1 MEAILLGID
10 GTGPLANSEY
20 RAVMRS
26 SFVSYIVRSSP
37 ASCKR
42 FMRGPAWD
50 GLDMSILIAEGYAFV
65 HLNRITHPQAPV
77 FLIGYSRGGA
87 GVVAVATRLARD
99 NVKVT
104 GMVLFDAV
112 DRALGATADEI
123 PTNVERVVY
132 ARRDTNAFT
141 RRSFGNCATRWHAP
155 TRCDMKVFR
164 GTHGA
169 LGGVP
174 ARPEP
179 GVPKTQFISEGFP
192 EASPTFISYDQDALA
207 ARAVWTWVEPR
218 VRSLGFFGSS
228 AATLNASV

>member
-10 GTGPLANSEY
+10 GTGPLADSAY
-20 RAVMRS
+20 RAEMRT
-26 SFVSYIVRSSP
+26 SFVNYIVRSSP
-37 ASCKR
+37 ASVKR

-50 GLDMSILIAEGYAFV
+50 GLDMAIMIGTGYDFV
-65 HLNRITHPQAPV
+65 HLNRVAHPKAPV
-77 FLIGYSRGGA
+77 FLTGYSRGGA
-87 GVVAVATRLARD
+87 GVVAVATRLAKD
-99 NVKVT
+99 NVKIA

-132 ARRDTNAFT
+132 ARRDPNAFT
-141 RRSFGNCATRWHAP
+141 RNSFGNCATRWHAP
-155 TRCDMKVFR
+155 TRCDLKVFR

-174 ARPEP
+174 ARPGP

-192 EASPTFISYDQDALA
+192 EASPTLITYDQDALA
-207 ARAVWTWVEPR
+207 SRAVWSWVEPR
-218 VRSLGFFGSS
+218 LRSLGFLGSS
-228 AATLNASV
+228 AATVSANV